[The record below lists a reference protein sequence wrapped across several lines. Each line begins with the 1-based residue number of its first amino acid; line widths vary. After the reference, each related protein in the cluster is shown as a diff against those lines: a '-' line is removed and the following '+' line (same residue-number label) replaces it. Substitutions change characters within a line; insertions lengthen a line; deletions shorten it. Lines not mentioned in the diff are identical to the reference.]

1 MPAKLLRPNVGIY
14 VATSDVFSG
23 ADITAAG
30 WAPTATQLNDPTKVY
45 NISPAVT
52 DDYTLNLT
60 TSDSD
65 NSISVTDSAQAQT
78 PTLYNYEASLDGFMD
93 SGASTSYYNK
103 FKELL
108 ADAAV
113 GTQYYLIKR
122 IGVAHGANFAAGDTV
137 DVFGVTLDLPVD
149 LVGDGEMI
157 RKGARFLTT
166 GEVAVKAVVT
176 GTGGAGFW
184 GNTAGAIAT
193 GTKMQSN
200 ANVDVWWVP
209 TSAVTNESAFLSG
222 TAATILNSTS
232 SGVVRLTEAI
242 AWDGYNLGANGSNA
256 ISDKGILDKA
266 NAQARGFAQFSGA
279 LTFFRGVKPTYTATI
294 TGTSGQ
300 STITVTGDVTANLE
314 VGQFVKG
321 TGIGAGAKVVS
332 FSFSTNTTITLSVA
346 NSGAVSGTG
355 TFYTSYS
362 LAYDTF
368 KAITGGRVNGYLV
381 TRVGKAASATVSAGD
396 KISLYKFVADSTMD
410 NTAGEDSIKFM
421 VNFMPQGLLGVNKT
435 AA

>member
-14 VATSDVFSG
+14 VATADVFSG
-23 ADITAAG
+23 ADITASG
-30 WAPTATQLNDPTKVY
+30 WAPTSAQLNDATKVY
-45 NISPAVT
+45 NLSPAIT

-60 TSDSD
+60 ASDSD
-65 NSISVTDSAQAQT
+65 NSVSVTDSAQAQT

-93 SGASTSYYNK
+93 SGSGTSYYNK

-122 IGVAHGANFAAGDTV
+122 IGTAHGTNFAAGDTV
-137 DVFGVTLDLPVD
+137 DVFGVTLDLAVD

-176 GTGGAGFW
+176 GSGGSGFW
-184 GNTAGAIAT
+184 GNTAGAVAT

-200 ANVDVWWVP
+200 SNVDVWWVP
-209 TSAVTNESAFLSG
+209 TSAVSTESTFLNG
-222 TAATILNSTS
+222 TATTILNNG
-232 SGVVRLTEAI
+232 SGVVRLTEAV
-242 AWDGYNLGANGSNA
+242 AWDGYNLGATGSNA
-256 ISDKGILDKA
+256 ISDKGIVDKA

-279 LTFFRGVKPTYTATI
+279 LTFFRGVKPTYTATA
-294 TGTSGQ
+294 TGTSAAF
-300 STITVTGDVTANLE
+300 TITITGDVTSNLE

-321 TGIGAGAKVVS
+321 TGIGTGAKIVS
-332 FSFSTNTTITLSVA
+332 FAFSTNTTITLSVA
-346 NSGAVSGTG
+346 NSGAVSGTA
-355 TFYTSYS
+355 TIYTPYS

-381 TRVGKAASATVSAGD
+381 TRVGKAASATVVNGD
-396 KISLYKFVADSTMD
+396 KLSLYKFIADSTMD
-410 NTAGEDSIKFM
+410 DTAGEDSIKFM

>member
-14 VATSDVFSG
+14 VATADVFSG
-23 ADITAAG
+23 ADITASG
-30 WAPTATQLNDPTKVY
+30 WAPTSAQLNDATKVY

-60 TSDSD
+60 ASDSD
-65 NSISVTDSAQAQT
+65 NSVAVTDSAQAQT

-93 SGASTSYYNK
+93 SGSSTSFYNK
-103 FKELL
+103 FRELL
-108 ADAAV
+108 ADAPV

-122 IGVAHGANFAAGDTV
+122 IGKAHDVNFAAGDTV
-137 DVFGVTLDLPVD
+137 DVFGVTLDLPMD
-149 LVGDGEMI
+149 IVGDGEMI
-157 RKGARFLTT
+157 RTGARFLTT

-176 GTGGAGFW
+176 GTGGSGFW
-184 GNTAGAIAT
+184 GNAAGAIAT

-200 ANVDVWWVP
+200 GNVDVWWVP
-209 TSAVTNESAFLSG
+209 VAAVSNEGTFLGG
-222 TAATILNSTS
+222 TAATIVNSTTN
-232 SGVVRLTEAI
+232 GTVRLTEAI
-242 AWDGYNLGANGSNA
+242 AWDGYNLGATGSNA
-256 ISDKGILDKA
+256 IDDKGIVDKA
-266 NAQARGFAQFSGA
+266 NAQARGFAQFAGA
-279 LTFFRGVKPTYTATI
+279 LTFFRGVKPTYTATVS
-294 TGTSGQ
+294 GTSGQ
-300 STITVTGDVTANLE
+300 STITVSGDVTANLE

-355 TFYTSYS
+355 TFYTAYS
-362 LAYDTF
+362 LSYDTF

-381 TRVGKAASATVSAGD
+381 TRVGKAASATLSAGD
-396 KISLYKFVADSTMD
+396 KISLYKFIADSTMD
-410 NTAGEDSIKFM
+410 DTAGEDSIKFM
-421 VNFMPQGLLGVNKT
+421 VNFMPQGVLGVNKT